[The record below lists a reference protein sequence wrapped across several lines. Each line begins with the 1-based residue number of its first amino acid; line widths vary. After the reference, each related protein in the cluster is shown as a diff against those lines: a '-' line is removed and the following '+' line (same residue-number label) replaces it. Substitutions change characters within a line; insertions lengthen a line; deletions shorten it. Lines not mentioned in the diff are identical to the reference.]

1 MKLSSFIDYN
11 NFIDIY
17 KYIFIE
23 MNLFIY
29 LFFIGRLIKRRKMKH
44 VIITGAY
51 K

>member
-29 LFFIGRLIKRRKMKH
+29 FL
-44 VIITGAY
+44 
-51 K
+51 